1 MNGNSAAFHGDASF
15 GAEESSVVRNLPE
28 DIEGRGADGIKT
40 LILNPDPDFSDGKR
54 AFSGVLRIDDKCLYE
69 QNQ

>member
-1 MNGNSAAFHGDASF
+1 MNGNSAPFYGDTSF

-40 LILNPDPDFSDGKR
+40 LI
-54 AFSGVLRIDDKCLYE
+54 
-69 QNQ
+69 